1 MALDVAQVAND
12 RLPLEPRATKYPS
25 MPTRRG
31 GITRKAINTRRV
43 PVSISG
49 RPIYFWRLTFLTSP
63 KPERTCLTGSSENS
77 AG

>member
-1 MALDVAQVAND
+1 MALDVAQVTND
-12 RLPLEPRATKYPS
+12 RLPLEPKTTKIAINA
-25 MPTRRG
+25 RRG